1 MSFRVLTRAA
11 GLIALATWGGC
22 EGCNG
27 GGFDAGGP
35 DLGAAVGRFS
45 LSWSVID
52 ETNNQ
57 PVNCDQLDP
66 NATVFVQA
74 VRDGTGAVESFA
86 CRNLQGTPMWPIL
99 ALMILWVSL
108 AAAHQHASPELQ
120 AE

>member
-11 GLIALATWGGC
+11 GLIALAIVLTTGVGC

-27 GGFDAGGP
+27 GGFGDGGP

-52 ETNNQ
+52 QTSNQ

-66 NATVFVQA
+66 NATVFVEA
-74 VRDGTGAVESFA
+74 VREGTGAVESFA
-86 CRNLQGTPMWPIL
+86 CRNLQGTSMTPL
-99 ALMILWVSL
+99 FAGTYRFSYALQIGR
-108 AAAHQHASPELQ
+108 A
-120 AE
+120 